1 MVSSVILVHRRKI
14 MKDRILIILSI
25 LIVIAVIVIFAFVNN
40 PDIGN
45 ENHGDNQKEFPN
57 VQKLDLNNNNLSSV
71 TIDNGLLLEKSKV
84 ECSGEICFIDI
95 IARNNTSLNI
105 DMSNYRI
112 SFLDVTG
119 EEIYWYSGESIG
131 NISANSE
138 VNFIL
143 EIPKG
148 LNNIQE
154 IFYTK

>member
-14 MKDRILIILSI
+14 MKDRILIVLGISI
-25 LIVIAVIVIFAFVNN
+25 AIVLVVTVAFANN
-40 PDIGN
+40 QDKVN
-45 ENHGDNQKEFPN
+45 ENNQDNQEELPN
-57 VQKLDLNNNNLSSV
+57 AQKLDLNNNNLSSV

-154 IFYTK
+154 IVYTK

>member
-1 MVSSVILVHRRKI
+1 
-14 MKDRILIILSI
+14 MKDRILIVLGISI
-25 LIVIAVIVIFAFVNN
+25 AIVLVVTVAFANN
-40 PDIGN
+40 QDKVN
-45 ENHGDNQKEFPN
+45 ENNQDNQEELPN
-57 VQKLDLNNNNLSSV
+57 AQKLDLNNNNLSSV

-154 IFYTK
+154 IVYTK